1 MENICA
7 FRVPSGALSSNHHAA
22 TNDHIQSYRPPKV
35 LVGMSGLDVLGALA
49 STGQLVGYVITV
61 SSKLNEVRRKIRNT
75 PKRLEEYDRQFKEL
89 VAIAKYIEKNPPIQ
103 TKELDLCLK
112 AILAK
117 TTTIREIL
125 SNFEQLSKGRQRWTI
140 ISGNL
145 LQQLNECF
153 GDVRNTM
160 ENLALLIASQ
170 NAHDQKEI
178 KELILR
184 SSGVPMTSAQAISTA
199 TPLLRSTENSHALAE
214 CEKRKA
220 GSHSFKGLTIRD
232 NVTVSL
238 GNVSNP
244 SSILPHMAGHFFID
258 FTASGNKFLHI
269 GNAGSN
275 SEGHIFDVGVV
286 EKNEAT
292 MLGDYA
298 DLEHKFREISLQRGG
313 HSHQMV

>member
-1 MENICA
+1 MREEE
-7 FRVPSGALSSNHHAA
+7 
-22 TNDHIQSYRPPKV
+22 
-35 LVGMSGLDVLGALA
+35 
-49 STGQLVGYVITV
+49 GYVALQ
-61 SSKLNEVRRKIRNT
+61 S
-75 PKRLEEYDRQFKEL
+75 
-89 VAIAKYIEKNPPIQ
+89 
-103 TKELDLCLK
+103 
-112 AILAK
+112 IL
-117 TTTIREIL
+117 TIRPVT
-125 SNFEQLSKGRQRWTI
+125 NNNRVT
-140 ISGNL
+140 
-145 LQQLNECF
+145 
-153 GDVRNTM
+153 
-160 ENLALLIASQ
+160 
-170 NAHDQKEI
+170 
-178 KELILR
+178 
-184 SSGVPMTSAQAISTA
+184 
-199 TPLLRSTENSHALAE
+199 
-214 CEKRKA
+214 A

-313 HSHQMV
+313 HSHQTVRADM